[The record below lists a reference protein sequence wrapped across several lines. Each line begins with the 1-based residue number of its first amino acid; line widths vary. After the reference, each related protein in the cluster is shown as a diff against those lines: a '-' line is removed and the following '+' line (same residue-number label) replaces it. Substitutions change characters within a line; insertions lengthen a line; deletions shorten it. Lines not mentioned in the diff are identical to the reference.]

1 MNEDPKS
8 KEIIQKKVGNYEW
21 VIGEDGNKFRDKLMS
36 FINPNSLMFLVK
48 WNQEA
53 LDLKSVL
60 KTWLY
65 LDDFDIGE
73 PSPSLM
79 VQEGDNCQVVPNTF
93 IVCGQ

>member
-1 MNEDPKS
+1 MEPA
-8 KEIIQKKVGNYEW
+8 
-21 VIGEDGNKFRDKLMS
+21 
-36 FINPNSLMFLVK
+36 
-48 WNQEA
+48 A

-79 VQEGDNCQVVPNTF
+79 VQEGDTCDVVPNTF
-93 IVCGQ
+93 ICVDNDRLTIYINGSISWTRRWCMVSWVACRY